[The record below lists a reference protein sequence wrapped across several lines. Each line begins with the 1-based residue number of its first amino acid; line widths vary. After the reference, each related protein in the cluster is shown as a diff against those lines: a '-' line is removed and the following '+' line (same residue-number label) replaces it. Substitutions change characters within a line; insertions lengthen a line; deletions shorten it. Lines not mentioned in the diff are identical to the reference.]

1 MLLSLHTLYSER
13 LQIILETY
21 GAENA
26 LLLDTCLLY
35 ALLLKAVLGFI
46 LEFPYFCFTNQLHI
60 VSVLFVLRSQ
70 SVLNAVELD

>member
-46 LEFPYFCFTNQLHI
+46 LEFPYFFTNQLHI
-60 VSVLFVLRSQ
+60 VSVLFVLCSQ